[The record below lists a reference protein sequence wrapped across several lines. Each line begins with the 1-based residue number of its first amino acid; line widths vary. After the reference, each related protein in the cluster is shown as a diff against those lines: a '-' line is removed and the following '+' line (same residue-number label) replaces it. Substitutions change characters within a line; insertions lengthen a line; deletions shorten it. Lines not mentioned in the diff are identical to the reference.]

1 MKLSFI
7 SPTLMI
13 PSAVWVDANFYSH
26 QSHFTPTQ
34 FFPNLSNI
42 SSKVIEKRDILNQL
56 FLSTLM
62 TNEMSNL
69 LP

>member
-1 MKLSFI
+1 
-7 SPTLMI
+7 MI

-42 SSKVIEKRDILNQL
+42 SSKMIEKRDILNQL

-62 TNEMSNL
+62 TNEKLIYCPNNFQMKL
-69 LP
+69 KLF